1 MLLAVCGWCSTFHIV
16 TSLGKEILF
25 RILSLDMESC
35 SAAFLPRIQNLV
47 LCWEQRRFF
56 AMKQKAP
63 APFTLQPYPQEFPA

>member
-35 SAAFLPRIQNLV
+35 SAAFLPRSKILKT
-47 LCWEQRRFF
+47 RFMLGTD
-56 AMKQKAP
+56 ASLP
-63 APFTLQPYPQEFPA
+63 